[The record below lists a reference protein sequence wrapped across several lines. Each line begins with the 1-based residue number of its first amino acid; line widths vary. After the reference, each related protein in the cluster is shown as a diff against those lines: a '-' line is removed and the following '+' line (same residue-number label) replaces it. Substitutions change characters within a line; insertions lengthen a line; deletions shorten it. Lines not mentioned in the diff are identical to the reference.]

1 MKKIFTML
9 FIIMVLTACGT
20 NASNKDYNAETSKEE
35 NNAETTKKDTKSETT
50 EHNYQFI
57 GESEH
62 WEAVYS
68 YEASEIWGEND
79 NKQTT
84 HSSKENY
91 VFTLKYKGSLE
102 ELSSMKNLEYTY
114 ETTSSSGTKTE
125 QYNEPPSEKVFTTS
139 GGSEGGALVGEG
151 EVIKVNVK
159 WDDSEESFELHNKDK

>member
-1 MKKIFTML
+1 MKKIFTVL
-9 FIIMVLTACGT
+9 FIMMVLTACSF
-20 NASNKDYNAETSKEE
+20 NTSKG
-35 NNAETTKKDTKSETT
+35 TQSETRA

-57 GESEH
+57 GDSKH

-68 YEASEIWGEND
+68 YKASEIWGEND
-79 NKQTT
+79 RKQTT

-91 VFTLKYKGSLE
+91 VLTLKYKGSLE
-102 ELSSMKNLEYTY
+102 ELSFMKNLEYTY

-139 GGSEGGALVGEG
+139 GGSEGGAIIGEG

-159 WDDSEESFELHNKDK
+159 WDDNEESFELHNKVK